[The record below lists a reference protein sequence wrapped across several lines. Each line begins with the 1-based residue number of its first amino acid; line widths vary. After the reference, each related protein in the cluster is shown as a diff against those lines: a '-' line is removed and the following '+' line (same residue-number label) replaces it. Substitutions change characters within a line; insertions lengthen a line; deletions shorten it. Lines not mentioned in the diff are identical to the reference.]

1 MVGVCGV
8 SKALR
13 DRSCLR
19 LSVLGALAAAVLA
32 TSSPAT
38 AAVTY
43 SESKTVDLSSNG
55 LSPTALALSLGDNII
70 EGWTG
75 RFEGNID
82 RDYFTFT
89 LAANQALESITF
101 LDGNTI
107 GLSFIGVQSGN
118 QVTVSPSAADATGLL
133 GWYHYSKA
141 ADVGTDILDNMG
153 IPMAGSTG
161 FTGPLGPGTYSFW
174 LQEASPGSPVHYAFN
189 FVVGEFVVESAVPEP
204 ATWTMMLLGFGFAG
218 MALRRSRG
226 RAALA

>member
-1 MVGVCGV
+1 MFQKPFVTE
-8 SKALR
+8 R
-13 DRSCLR
+13 PLR
-19 LSVLGALAAAVLA
+19 LSVLGTAAAAALVA
-32 TSSPAT
+32 STPAS
-38 AAVTY
+38 AAVAY

-55 LSPTALALSLGDNII
+55 LSPTALALGLGDNII

-89 LAANQALESITF
+89 LGANQALESIIF

-107 GLSFIGVQSGN
+107 GISFIGVQSGN

-141 ADVGTDILDNMG
+141 ADVGTDVLDNMG

-189 FVVGEFVVESAVPEP
+189 FVVGQFESPVPEP
-204 ATWTMMLLGFGFAG
+204 ATWAMMLLGFGFAG
-218 MALRRSRG
+218 MALRRSRS

>member
-1 MVGVCGV
+1 MVGLYDV

-13 DRSCLR
+13 RSSLR
-19 LSVLGALAAAVLA
+19 LSALGAAAAAGLVA
-32 TSSPAT
+32 PSPAT
-38 AAVTY
+38 AAVAY

-55 LSPTALALSLGDNII
+55 LSPTALALALGDNII

-89 LAANQALESITF
+89 LGANQQLESLIF
-101 LDGNTI
+101 LDGQTI
-107 GLSFIGVQSGN
+107 GLAFIGVQAGN

-141 ADVGTDILDNMG
+141 ADQGADILSNIG

-161 FTGPLGPGTYSFW
+161 FTGPLGPGTYTFW

-189 FVVGEFVVESAVPEP
+189 FVVGDFVAESPVPEP
-204 ATWTMMLLGFGFAG
+204 ATWAMMLLGFGFAG
-218 MALRRSRG
+218 MALRRSR
-226 RAALA
+226 RAARA